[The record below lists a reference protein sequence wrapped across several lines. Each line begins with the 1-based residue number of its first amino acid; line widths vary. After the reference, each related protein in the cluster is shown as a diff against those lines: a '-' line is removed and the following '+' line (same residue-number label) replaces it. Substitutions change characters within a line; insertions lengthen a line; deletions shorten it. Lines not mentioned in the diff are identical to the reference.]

1 MGKLTD
7 LDKAI
12 FNYKREYRREPEKV
26 NVSIK
31 CFNEMMREPE
41 ARQAVKLSHDG
52 SLTIMGIP
60 SEKKPKQTEDYI
72 FE

>member
-12 FNYKREYRREPEKV
+12 FNYKREHRREPEKV
-26 NVSIK
+26 IVSIK
-31 CFNEMMREPE
+31 CFNELIKEPE
-41 ARQAVKLSHDG
+41 ARQAVRLSHDG
-52 SLTIMGIP
+52 SMTIMGIP
-60 SEKKPKQTEDYI
+60 CEKKPKQTEDYI